1 MGELDNVTFQVF
13 INEIILF
20 LVNSRGDL
28 WIGKV
33 EISLFPIGVF
43 LLNTVTFYYL
53 RMIQANVGSNWLS
66 CFRGEEIF
74 IKVNDFHVTI
84 LLSNF
89 LYLAMFDSGWVD
101 HD

>member
-1 MGELDNVTFQVF
+1 MTQYSF
-13 INEIILF
+13 IVWQLF
-20 LVNSRGDL
+20 NLYNSGHVGWLTWSSD
-28 WIGKV
+28 I
-33 EISLFPIGVF
+33 
-43 LLNTVTFYYL
+43 TVKADPL
-53 RMIQANVGSNWLS
+53 KKIQANVGSNWLS